1 MVVLRRLLKPPTII
15 VVVALLFRLA
25 LILALD
31 TYHFDPARDHY
42 RFGREFGRVARSIAS
57 GQGFGSPF
65 HGPSGPTAIL
75 PPVYPYVLAGVFRLF
90 GIYSALSGFATLTL
104 QSLSSALT
112 CLVTFYIGEKSFSRT
127 VGKAAA
133 WVFAFNPFGIYISV
147 EWVWETA
154 LSTLLVSLVFLETL
168 YLQHSTRRRDWLA
181 FGLLCALTA
190 LTNPAVIAA
199 LPFLGLWLWRWLR
212 EQRAHPGPLI
222 GTATLVFLLSAT
234 PWLGRNYLVFH
245 QVIPFRSNFGLE
257 LRLGNYPD
265 GMGTR
270 ALAMHPSQNNRE
282 LEKYR
287 RMGEIAYIAEKKRE
301 AIQFIARH
309 PRTFLKLT
317 VLRFLMWWTGEEWK
331 IHGTSRLAPWGT
343 AGQIFGFGMESALA
357 FMGLALAART
367 GNRHALLYAI
377 FLVCYPLAYYVTFP
391 ELRFR
396 HPLEPIMTVLCVYAL
411 RCAFYGHS
419 ADLRAP
425 ALTSSGAT
433 HCVEE

>member
-222 GTATLVFLLSAT
+222 GTATLVFLLTAA
-234 PWLGRNYLVFH
+234 PWLVRNYLVFH
-245 QVIPFRSNFGLE
+245 QVMPFRSNFGLE

-411 RCAFYGHS
+411 HCAFYGHS

>member
-1 MVVLRRLLKPPTII
+1 MAVLRRLLKPPTIV

-75 PPVYPYVLAGVFRLF
+75 PPVYPYVLAGIFKLF
-90 GIYSALSGFATLTL
+90 GIYSTLSGFVTLAL
-104 QSLSSALT
+104 QSVFSALT
-112 CLVTFYIGEKSFSRT
+112 CLAAFYVGEKSFGRT

-154 LSTLLVSLVFLETL
+154 LSTLLVSLAFLQAL
-168 YLQHSTRRRDWLA
+168 YLQDSTRRRDWLV

-190 LTNPAVIAA
+190 LTNPAIIAV
-199 LPFLGLWLWRWLR
+199 LPFLGLWLWRRLR
-212 EQRAHPGPLI
+212 QQGTHPGTLI
-222 GTATLVFLLSAT
+222 GTATLVFLLSAS
-234 PWLGRNYLVFH
+234 PWFVRNYLVFH
-245 QVIPFRSNFGLE
+245 QVMPFRSNLGLE

-270 ALAMHPSQNNRE
+270 ALALHPSQNNRE
-282 LEKYR
+282 LEEYR

-301 AIQFIARH
+301 AFQFIVRN
-309 PRTFLKLT
+309 PRTFAKLT

-331 IHGTSRLAPWGT
+331 IHGTSKLAPWGT
-343 AGQIFGFGMESALA
+343 AGQIFGFGMETALA
-357 FMGLALAART
+357 FVGLALAVRK
-367 GNRHALLYAI
+367 GNPNALPYAI

-396 HPLEPIMTVLCVYAL
+396 HPLEPIMTVLCAYAL
-411 RCAFYGHS
+411 LCTFYGQR

-433 HCVEE
+433 HSVEE

>member
-1 MVVLRRLLKPPTII
+1 MAVLRRFLKSPTII

-25 LILALD
+25 LIVALD

-57 GQGFGSPF
+57 GQGFSSPF

-75 PPVYPYVLAGVFRLF
+75 PPVYPYLLAGIFKLF
-90 GIYSALSGFATLTL
+90 GIYSAASGFVTLTL
-104 QSLSSALT
+104 QSLFSALT
-112 CLVTFYIGEKSFSRT
+112 CLAVFHIGEKSFRRT

-154 LSTLLVSLVFLETL
+154 LSTLLVSLVFLQAVS
-168 YLQHSTRRRDWLA
+168 LQDSPRRRDWLG

-190 LTNPAVIAA
+190 LTNPAIIAV
-199 LPFLGLWLWRWLR
+199 LPFLGLWLWHRLR
-212 EQRAHPGPLI
+212 RQETHPGPLI
-222 GTATLVFLLSAT
+222 GMATLVFLLSAT
-234 PWLGRNYLVFH
+234 PWFVRNYFVFH
-245 QVIPFRSNFGLE
+245 QVMPFRSNFGLE
-257 LRLGNYPD
+257 LRMGNYPG

-270 ALAMHPSQNNRE
+270 ALAMHPSQNNQE

-301 AIQFIARH
+301 AFQFIVRN
-309 PRTFLKLT
+309 PRTFAKLT
-317 VLRFLMWWTGEEWK
+317 ALRFLMWWTGEEWK
-331 IHGTSRLAPWGT
+331 IHGTSKLAPWGT
-343 AGQIFGFGMESALA
+343 AGQVFGFGMESALA
-357 FMGLALAART
+357 FVGLALAIRN
-367 GNRHALLYAI
+367 GNSDALAYTI
-377 FLVCYPLAYYVTFP
+377 FLVFYPLAYYVTFP

-396 HPLEPIMTVLCVYAL
+396 HPLEPIMTVLCVCAL
-411 RCAFYGHS
+411 HRAFYGQS

-425 ALTSSGAT
+425 ALASSGAT
-433 HCVEE
+433 QSVEK